1 MFLLIMRIL
10 WLYVVDFSGLVKGME
25 QVGDISEDDIRI
37 MMDTNVTGL
46 INVRP
51 SCFTTDGR

>member
-1 MFLLIMRIL
+1 MFLLIMRIV
-10 WLYVVDFSGLVKGME
+10 WLYVVNFSGLVKGME

-51 SCFTTDGR
+51 SCFLADGR